1 MPQAAIAAAEPRFV
15 APLFVL
21 ADRLGAWVS
30 GQHTGSCRHS
40 RGAWPG

>member
-1 MPQAAIAAAEPRFV
+1 MPQAAIAAADPQFV
-15 APLFVL
+15 APLLVL

-30 GQHTGSCRHS
+30 GQHTGSCRPG